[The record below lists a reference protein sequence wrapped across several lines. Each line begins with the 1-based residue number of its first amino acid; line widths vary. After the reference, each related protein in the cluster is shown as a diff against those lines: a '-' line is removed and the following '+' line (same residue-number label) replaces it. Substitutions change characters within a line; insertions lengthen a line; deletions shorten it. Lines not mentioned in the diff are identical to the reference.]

1 VSFER
6 PIIHLVDDD
15 PSFLKAIR
23 RLLEVSGYTVHAFST
38 AEEFL
43 KCRKPHVRGC
53 IVLDLQMPGLSG
65 LDLQGELARA
75 RNPLPIIFLT
85 AYGDI
90 PSSVRAMKS
99 GADDFLTKP
108 IKKDALLN
116 AVQVALLRDAEAFT
130 RRIRLD
136 HLRER
141 FNSLTQREREV
152 LELVLSGKL
161 NKEIAWELGTTERTI
176 KAHRAKLM
184 EKLDAQT
191 PAELGRLAQEVS
203 FKLAP
208 DSWTFAAAH

>member
-1 VSFER
+1 MDS
-6 PIIHLVDDD
+6 IIQLVDDD
-15 PSFLKAIR
+15 PSFLRAIR
-23 RLLEVSGYTVHAFST
+23 RLLEVAGYAVQVFAS

-43 KCRKPHVRGC
+43 TCHQPHLRGC

-176 KAHRAKLM
+176 KAHRANLM